1 VLFKLTPISLIIFI
15 AAFVN
20 LFVAYSSWQ
29 RRKSKGGVYFAFA
42 MLAITCWTLCAGLDY
57 AAVPLSLKVFF
68 AQLEYLWYMSAVA
81 LFAAFALSYAGY
93 QDWLKKTWVKLLLI
107 GIPVSN
113 ILLAW
118 TNEWHGWVW
127 ADFRVNEAVDN
138 VVIFEHGP
146 AFTWVVL
153 SGYVLLL
160 IIFISLWT
168 ATRKGPELARKQ
180 ARLLL
185 WALLALVASNL
196 LYLFDFFNIPGVDW
210 SSIMFSITGLLF
222 LFALYGSRFMDIVP
236 VARNTMIERM
246 ADGVLVLDVQGNLVD
261 INPAAQVIFGIRQDD
276 LWTSLQVALAR
287 WPEIIALLENPA
299 RPQATEI
306 TTGAP
311 ARIFDLRL
319 TPLEDNRNVVYGLL
333 VVMRDISARK
343 QAEVQKEATLEALAQ
358 RTDELGER
366 VKELNCLYGL
376 SALIEASG
384 ESIESLLQS
393 AAELLPPAWQY
404 PASACARVTLDG
416 QSFSTSNFQQT
427 PWMQQRPILVE
438 GVPAGSVVVCYLDAH
453 SNSDEE
459 PFLPQEG
466 RLLDVIAERLG
477 KTVERIR
484 VRRAL
489 RASEERYQHFI
500 AHSFEA
506 ISRTEFDTPIDI
518 TLPIETQID
527 LIYENAYLAEC
538 NQAMADM
545 YRIPSPQAFVGVRL
559 LDAHGSRDNPINR
572 ATFRKF
578 IENGYQSINDETI
591 EYTAD
596 GKPVWFLSNTIGT
609 VENGR
614 LVRLW
619 GTAIDITERKQAENI
634 MQSRLR
640 ITEFAAGHALDQ
652 LLQYALDELCA
663 LTASPIGFF
672 HFVEPDQ
679 RTLSLQAWSTRTLE
693 EMCTAEGK
701 GHAYDID
708 QAGVWVDCIREGQ
721 PVIHNDYASLPAA
734 RRKGLPEGH
743 APLVREMVIPIT
755 REQKMVAIIG
765 VGNKAQDYTEDNVA
779 QASRLADLIWDITE
793 RKRAEEALRESE
805 QRFRTLFEQ
814 AAVGVALLETQTGRY
829 VRINQKY
836 CDFLN
841 YTLEEMLQRTF
852 QDVTYPE
859 DTSANVN
866 HNALL
871 IEGRISEFSLE
882 KRYVRKDGRVVWG
895 SLTASPLWKAGE
907 KPAVYYHIAV
917 VEDITERKQAEEEI
931 RRLNS
936 TLEQHVAERTRE
948 LAEANLRLAELSHL
962 KDEFITRI
970 SHELRNPLANVKL
983 YLQLL
988 EQGQPEKR
996 EAYIHML
1003 HQQTDRLQHLIE
1015 DLLDVSHLTLD
1026 TIAVDATPIDVTALL
1041 RDLITDQAAR
1051 ALEHDLTLTVLPTPD
1066 RPTLTTDRN
1075 LLRQALGNVMT
1086 NALSYTPRGGAITL
1100 RTDRTTTPA
1109 GEWVTIEVR
1118 DTGLGIT
1125 AQDLPRLFEP
1135 FYRGAAAADY
1145 KTPGTG
1151 VGLAITQRLIER
1163 LDGRI
1168 TVESNPGQGTAFTIW
1183 LRAD

>member
-29 RRKSKGGVYFAFA
+29 RRKTKGGMYFALA
-42 MLAITCWTLCAGLDY
+42 MLAITFWTLCAALDY
-57 AAVPLSLKVFF
+57 AAIPLSLKVFF
-68 AQLEYLWYMSAVA
+68 AKLEYLFYTSAVA

-93 QDWLKKTWVKLLLI
+93 EDWLKKTWVKLVLI

-118 TNEWHGWVW
+118 TNEWHGWLW
-127 ADFRVNEAVDN
+127 TSFKVNETVDN

-146 AFTWVVL
+146 AFAWIAL
-153 SGYVLLL
+153 SGYALIL
-160 IIFISLWT
+160 IIFVSLWT
-168 ATRKGPELARKQ
+168 ATRKGPALARKQ

-196 LYLFDFFNIPGVDW
+196 LYLFDFFHVPGVDW
-210 SSIMFSITGLLF
+210 SSVMFSITGLLF

-236 VARNTMIERM
+236 IARNTMIEHM
-246 ADGVLVLDVQGNLVD
+246 ADGVLVLDVRGNLVD
-261 INPAAQVIFGIRQDD
+261 FNPAAQAIFGISQAD
-276 LWTSLQVALAR
+276 LWTPLPAALAR
-287 WPEIIALLENPA
+287 WPEIVALLENPA

-306 TTGAP
+306 TFGVP

-319 TPLEDNRNVVYGLL
+319 TPLEDNRKVVYGLL
-333 VVMRDISARK
+333 IVMRDIAARI
-343 QAEVQKEATLEALAQ
+343 QAESQREDTLAALAQ
-358 RTDELGER
+358 RTAELDER
-366 VKELNCLYGL
+366 VKELNCLFGL
-376 SALIEASG
+376 SALVEASG

-393 AAELLPPAWQY
+393 AADLLPPAWQY
-404 PASACARVTLDG
+404 PALACARISLVG
-416 QSFSTSNFQQT
+416 QTFTTSNFQQT
-427 PWMQQRPILVE
+427 PWMEQRPILVE
-438 GVPAGSVVVCYLDAH
+438 GAPAGSVAVGYLAVPT
-453 SNSDEE
+453 SGDEH

-466 RLLDVIAERLG
+466 RLLDAIAERLG
-477 KTVERIR
+477 KTVERILA
-484 VRRAL
+484 RRAL

-506 ISRTEFDTPIDI
+506 ISRTEFDAPIDI
-518 TLPIETQID
+518 TLPVETQID
-527 LIYENAYLAEC
+527 LIYQNAYLAEC

-545 YRIPSPQAFVGVRL
+545 YHVPSPQAFVGMRL
-559 LDAHGSRDNPINR
+559 LDAHGSTDNPVNR
-572 ATFRKF
+572 AAFRKL
-578 IENGYQSINDETI
+578 IENGYQSSNDETI

-614 LVRLW
+614 LLRLW
-619 GTAIDITERKQAENI
+619 GTALDITERKQADNI
-634 MQSRLR
+634 MQARWR
-640 ITEFAAGHALDQ
+640 ITEFAAGHALDR

-693 EMCTAEGK
+693 EMCTAEGQ

-708 QAGVWVDCIREGQ
+708 LAGVWVDCIREGQ
-721 PVIHNDYASLPAA
+721 PVIHNDYAGLPAA

-743 APLVREMVIPIT
+743 APVVREMVIPIM
-755 REQKMVAIIG
+755 REQKIVAIIG
-765 VGNKAQDYTEDNVA
+765 VGNKTQAYSEDDVA
-779 QASRLADLIWDITE
+779 QAARLADLIWDITE
-793 RKRAEEALRESE
+793 RKRAESQREAALEALR
-805 QRFRTLFEQ
+805 
-814 AAVGVALLETQTGRY
+814 AL
-829 VRINQKY
+829 
-836 CDFLN
+836 
-841 YTLEEMLQRTF
+841 
-852 QDVTYPE
+852 
-859 DTSANVN
+859 
-866 HNALL
+866 NA
-871 IEGRISEFSLE
+871 
-882 KRYVRKDGRVVWG
+882 
-895 SLTASPLWKAGE
+895 
-907 KPAVYYHIAV
+907 
-917 VEDITERKQAEEEI
+917 
-931 RRLNS
+931 

-996 EAYIHML
+996 EAYLHTL

-1026 TIAVDATPIDVTALL
+1026 SIAVHAAPLDVTALL

-1051 ALEHDLTLTVLPTPD
+1051 ALERDLTLAVFPTPD
-1066 RPTLTTDRN
+1066 RPTLITDRN
-1075 LLRQALGNVMT
+1075 LLRQALSNVLA
-1086 NALSYTPRGGAITL
+1086 NALSYTPRGGTIIL
-1100 RTDRTTTPA
+1100 RTDRTTTPD
-1109 GEWVTIEVR
+1109 GEWVTIEVQ
-1118 DTGLGIT
+1118 DTGPGIS

-1135 FYRGAAAADY
+1135 FYRGTAAADY
-1145 KTPGTG
+1145 TVPGTG
-1151 VGLAITQRLIER
+1151 VGLSITQRLIER

-1183 LRAD
+1183 LRAA

>member
-29 RRKSKGGVYFAFA
+29 RRKSKGGVYFACA

-57 AAVPLSLKVFF
+57 AAVPVSLKVFF
-68 AQLEYLWYMSAVA
+68 AKLEYLWYMSAVA

-93 QDWLKKTWVKLLLI
+93 EDWLKKTWVKILLI
-107 GIPVSN
+107 GIPISN

-118 TNEWHGWVW
+118 TNELHGWVW
-127 ADFRVNEAVDN
+127 ADFRVNETVDN

-160 IIFISLWT
+160 IIFVSLLT

-210 SSIMFSITGLLF
+210 SSVMFSITGLLF

-246 ADGVLVLDVQGNLVD
+246 ADGVVVLDVRGNLVD
-261 INPAAQVIFGIRQDD
+261 FNPAAQAIFGIRQDD
-276 LWTSLQVALAR
+276 LWTSLQAALAR

-306 TTGAP
+306 TIGAP

-343 QAEVQKEATLEALAQ
+343 QAEVQKEATREALAQ
-358 RTDELGER
+358 RTAELGER

-404 PASACARVTLDG
+404 PPSACARITLDG

-438 GVPAGSVVVCYLDAH
+438 GVPAGSVMVGYLEAQ
-453 SNSDEE
+453 SNGDEE
-459 PFLPQEG
+459 PFLPQEE
-466 RLLDVIAERLG
+466 LLLEAIAERLG

-484 VRRAL
+484 ARRAL
-489 RASEERYQHFI
+489 RASDERYQHFI

-506 ISRTEFDTPIDI
+506 ISRTEFDAPIDI
-518 TLPIETQID
+518 TLPVETQID

-545 YRIPSPQAFVGVRL
+545 YHVPSPQAFVGVRL
-559 LDAHGSRDNPINR
+559 LDAHGGTDNPVNR

-578 IENGYQSINDETI
+578 IENGYKSINDETI

-619 GTAIDITERKQAENI
+619 GTALDITARKQAENI
-634 MQSRLR
+634 VQTRLR
-640 ITEFAAGHALDQ
+640 ITEFAAGHALDK
-652 LLQYALDELCA
+652 LLQNELDELCA
-663 LTASPIGFF
+663 FSASPIGFF

-679 RTLSLQAWSTRTLE
+679 RTLALQAWSTRTLE

-743 APLVREMVIPIT
+743 APVVREMVIPIM
-755 REQKMVAIIG
+755 REQRIVAIIG
-765 VGNKAQDYTEDNVA
+765 VGNKAQDYTEEDVA

-793 RKRAEEALRESE
+793 RKRAESQREAALEALR
-805 QRFRTLFEQ
+805 
-814 AAVGVALLETQTGRY
+814 AL
-829 VRINQKY
+829 
-836 CDFLN
+836 
-841 YTLEEMLQRTF
+841 
-852 QDVTYPE
+852 
-859 DTSANVN
+859 
-866 HNALL
+866 NA
-871 IEGRISEFSLE
+871 
-882 KRYVRKDGRVVWG
+882 
-895 SLTASPLWKAGE
+895 
-907 KPAVYYHIAV
+907 
-917 VEDITERKQAEEEI
+917 
-931 RRLNS
+931 

-970 SHELRNPLANVKL
+970 SHELHTPLANVKL
-983 YLQLL
+983 YLRLL

-996 EAYIHML
+996 AAYL
-1003 HQQTDRLQHLIE
+1003 HTLYQQTDRLQHLIE

-1026 TIAVDATPIDVTALL
+1026 TIAVRAAPLDVTALL
-1041 RDLITDQAAR
+1041 RDLLTDQAAR
-1051 ALEHDLTLTVLPTPD
+1051 ALERGLTLTVLPTPD

-1075 LLRQALGNVMT
+1075 LLRQALSNVLT

-1100 RTDRTTTPA
+1100 QTDRTTTPE

-1118 DTGLGIT
+1118 DTGLGIS
-1125 AQDLPRLFEP
+1125 AQDLPRIFEP

-1163 LDGRI
+1163 LGGRI
-1168 TVESNPGQGTAFTIW
+1168 TMESNVGQGTVFTFW
-1183 LRAD
+1183 LRA